1 MIGETGDTTEEVEDL
16 DPDLESE
23 DEVMTDEDGVMTD
36 EDDDN
41 AEIMTAEINVEELVA
56 KIDKQDGTE
65 LERKKAVKR
74 KLDQIEEHRKEM
86 EDLDST
92 YNFNLDDDL

>member
-1 MIGETGDTTEEVEDL
+1 MMGETGDTTEEVDDL
-16 DPDLESE
+16 DSDLESE
-23 DEVMTDEDGVMTD
+23 EEIMGDD
-36 EDDDN
+36 DDDN
-41 AEIMTAEINVEELVA
+41 AEVMTAEINVEELVA
-56 KIDKQDGTE
+56 KIDKQDGNE

-74 KLDQIEEHRKEM
+74 RLDQIEEHRKEM

>member
-1 MIGETGDTTEEVEDL
+1 MVGETGDTTEDVEDL
-16 DPDLESE
+16 DSDLESE
-23 DEVMTDEDGVMTD
+23 DEVMS
-36 EDDDN
+36 DDDDDD
-41 AEIMTAEINVEELVA
+41 AEVMTAEINVEELVA
-56 KIDKQDGTE
+56 KIDKQDGNE

-74 KLDQIEEHRKEM
+74 RLDEIEEHRKEL